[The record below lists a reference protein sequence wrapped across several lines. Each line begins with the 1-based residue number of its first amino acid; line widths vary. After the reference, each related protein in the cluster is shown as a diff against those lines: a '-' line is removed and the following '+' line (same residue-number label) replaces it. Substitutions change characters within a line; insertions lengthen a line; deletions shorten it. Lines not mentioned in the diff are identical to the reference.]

1 MKTVRYC
8 DLEEVLARVWRRIH
22 RRERNSGRHI
32 VLKLPNTTIKAT
44 SEKTNASKL
53 DSLKPETMELAE
65 ISTVL

>member
-1 MKTVRYC
+1 MKTVGYC

-22 RRERNSGRHI
+22 RRERSSGRRI

-44 SEKTNASKL
+44 SEKTKALKL